1 MSASAI
7 FRRTACLLLLGAPL
21 LALAEGDWR
30 AERVGGDVL
39 RAGQERLADGEPVAA
54 PLRLRLKEG
63 AALTLRRNATRLRLR
78 GPAELQLHADAD
90 DGGARLVLAAGALRA
105 STESP
110 EGLKINAGALRL
122 QLAGAEAWVEAADT
136 ARVCAL
142 SGETAVQ
149 HAEAY
154 PTYRLKETGACLAAA
169 PDGVLLHEWPDRA
182 VLNARLARADG
193 GSRPLPASFRPPLTA
208 TLPVDA
214 APEGTPEEAAP
225 DDAPSSGAAPQAS
238 AEAGW
243 YVVLGAFSTG
253 DRARRRLDEAGIDG
267 RVLPGSA
274 DAPYRSVAGP
284 HDDRAAA
291 ETRRQALRER
301 FPGAWLLQHT
311 P

>member
-1 MSASAI
+1 MTASAL

-21 LALAEGDWR
+21 LALAEGNWR
-30 AERVGGDVL
+30 AERVGGEVL
-39 RAGQERLADGEPVAA
+39 RDGQERLADGEPVTA

-90 DGGARLVLAAGALRA
+90 DGAARLVLAAGALRA

-142 SGETAVQ
+142 SGDTAVQ

-182 VLNARLARADG
+182 ALNARLARADG

-208 TLPVDA
+208 TLPLDTTPA
-214 APEGTPEEAAP
+214 DAPEKAPEDTPASEATPAATPE
-225 DDAPSSGAAPQAS
+225 S
-238 AEAGW
+238 GW
-243 YVVLGAFSTG
+243 YVVLGAFSTRE
-253 DRARRRLDEAGIDG
+253 RAQRQLDQAEVEGQ
-267 RVLPGSA
+267 VLPGSA

-284 HDDRAAA
+284 HGDRAAA
-291 ETRRQALRER
+291 DTQRQALRER
-301 FPGAWLLQHT
+301 FPDAWLLQHT